1 MATLEPSSPGAVL
14 PPGHG
19 SVHIWYAT
27 LEELRPR
34 HAEFAALLDRDEQER
49 ALRFRFDHDRE
60 RYVLGHGLLRV
71 LIAAYLW
78 QDPASIHMG
87 RGRFGKPYLEGADL
101 RFSFSDTKDA
111 ILAAFT
117 TGAEIGAD
125 IETMHR
131 NVDHDGVSGHYL
143 TTPEVRAIQQAGD
156 GAKRRFLEFWTRK
169 ESVLKASGTGIMDD
183 LHSLRVDQPR
193 NDLTIRHPEFVAM
206 AAPAYHVHTWH
217 VGACHLVSAASP
229 EEIREVSAWSA
240 GGA

>member
-1 MATLEPSSPGAVL
+1 MNIDKGHATAAFVSANAEVRDALESAL
-14 PPGHG
+14 PRLREMFASAGIALG
-19 SVHIWYAT
+19 QTSVS
-27 LEELRPR
+27 
-34 HAEFAALLDRDEQER
+34 AE
-49 ALRFRFDHDRE
+49 
-60 RYVLGHGLLRV
+60 
-71 LIAAYLW
+71 
-78 QDPASIHMG
+78 
-87 RGRFGKPYLEGADL
+87 
-101 RFSFSDTKDA
+101 SFS
-111 ILAAFT
+111 
-117 TGAEIGAD
+117 
-125 IETMHR
+125 
-131 NVDHDGVSGHYL
+131 
-143 TTPEVRAIQQAGD
+143 QQAGD